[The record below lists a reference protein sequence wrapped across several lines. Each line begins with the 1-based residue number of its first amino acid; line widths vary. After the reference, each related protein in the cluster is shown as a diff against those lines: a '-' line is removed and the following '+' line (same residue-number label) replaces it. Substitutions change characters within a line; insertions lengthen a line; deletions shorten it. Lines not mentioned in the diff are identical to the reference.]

1 MFPTFCLL
9 EFRLMCRSYLVLVAE
24 EKMRWLN
31 VLIALKISFQCLIS
45 HFPCILLAKVSPMAK
60 PKENNTAHWEA
71 LQIMWLSLG
80 ENYLSLLVAV

>member
-1 MFPTFCLL
+1 MFPMVCLL

-24 EKMRWLN
+24 EKVRWLN

-45 HFPCILLAKVSPMAK
+45 HFPYVLLAKVSPMAK
-60 PKENNTAHWEA
+60 PKENNTAHREA